1 MNRPTSNGKK
11 RIIKEIISSQNSKT
25 QKNFK
30 YDYLYHPIPLNSVL
44 TGGVPPPPPPVS
56 AVEAEAQR
64 QALIAQQ
71 QKAVTGLNSVLQ
83 RPELSEKHFS
93 ELAAAIEQAD
103 KVGVDVV
110 EAKAWLKKLQE
121 QKKME
126 DDAANNDAAATDAA
140 TAAAALAQKDAAEK
154 EKLRQEQAAA
164 AALEAA
170 RQQQAAIQAQKVRKL
185 KILWICCRLSSSCL
199 CDHLNVILI

>member
-1 MNRPTSNGKK
+1 MVRNKLKK
-11 RIIKEIISSQNSKT
+11 RSYLPRIPTPTKLQTRLFISPFSIQFCLS
-25 QKNFK
+25 
-30 YDYLYHPIPLNSVL
+30 
-44 TGGVPPPPPPVS
+44 GGVPPPPPPVS

-103 KVGVDVV
+103 KVAVDVV

-126 DDAANNDAAATDAA
+126 DAANNDAAATEAA

-185 KILWICCRLSSSCL
+185 KILWICCRISSPCS
-199 CDHLNVILI
+199 CDHLNVTLI

>member
-1 MNRPTSNGKK
+1 M
-11 RIIKEIISSQNSKT
+11 
-25 QKNFK
+25 
-30 YDYLYHPIPLNSVL
+30 
-44 TGGVPPPPPPVS
+44 TGGAPPPPPPVS
-56 AVEAEAQR
+56 AMEAEAQR

-93 ELAAAIEQAD
+93 ELASAIEQAD

-121 QKKME
+121 QKKVE
-126 DDAANNDAAATDAA
+126 DAANKDDAAAAV
-140 TAAAALAQKDAAEK
+140 AAAAAAQKDAAEK
-154 EKLRQEQAAA
+154 EKLRQEQEAA

-170 RQQQAAIQAQKVRKL
+170 RQQQAAIQAQKVRK
-185 KILWICCRLSSSCL
+185 KDIVIRYYCYGVGYVWIWYHFVIIFSHHLTY
-199 CDHLNVILI
+199 DHFVITLI